1 MAPAG
6 PEAPTAASTS
16 GRRLAYAAAALA
28 AAAGAGYVGYALWR
42 RRAAARSRAAPR
54 AGEGA
59 GAGEGE
65 EERPPTEELVED
77 FEAAVAYVSM
87 SDVAL
92 RAPNALKLRMYGL
105 YKRATVGRCAVG
117 RPGLADPAGR
127 AKWDAWNA
135 AEVRQMSQ
143 AEAMA
148 NYIATVVGFM
158 PDQPGALG
166 GAGPS
171 GDLGFSVSTLA
182 NAEEPGEPLDTLQ
195 GWTVNGDAAKVVASL
210 EGGAAVDGVDEEG
223 CTALHFAADRG
234 HVDIIEVLV
243 GRGASVDAQDLDGQT
258 PLHYAAL
265 CDRREAYVALVRAGA
280 REDLEDVNGESAASW
295 KPAGW

>member
-6 PEAPTAASTS
+6 PEAPAAASTS
-16 GRRLAYAAAALA
+16 GRRLAYAAAVLA

-54 AGEGA
+54 E
-59 GAGEGE
+59 GEGE
-65 EERPPTEELVED
+65 GERPPTEELVED

-92 RAPNALKLRMYGL
+92 QAPNALKLRMYGL

-148 NYIATVVGFM
+148 NYIAAVVGFM
-158 PDQPGALG
+158 PDQPGGLG
-166 GAGPS
+166 GAGP

-182 NAEEPGEPLDTLQ
+182 NAEGPGEPLDTLQ
-195 GWTVNGDAAKVVASL
+195 GWTVNGDVAKVVASL

-243 GRGASVDAQDLDGQT
+243 GRGASVDARDLDGQT

-265 CDRREAYVALVRAGA
+265 CDRRDAYVALVRAGA

-295 KPAGW
+295 KPSGW